1 MNIES
6 VEVVEIPNCVL
17 CQETTYGMLD
27 WLLYTTLKAPRSL
40 HEMPTKN
47 YFHCKQAPVM
57 LTKPDGAIPGHLIII
72 IQLLRITDMTI
83 LTSQL
88 LFFFIFAINGNPNPS
103 NPRSKFWQVSE
114 CPKLFTRKLVS
125 TNQFR
130 FQYPKCG
137 YNGCVMASLYIGSFH
152 SCDCCSCHKKC
163 AQRSRLFHYE
173 QCRHNYPYCYMALA
187 NFFLSWYRN

>member
-27 WLLYTTLKAPRSL
+27 WLLYTTLKAPQSL
-40 HEMPTKN
+40 HEMSTKN

-88 LFFFIFAINGNPNPS
+88 LFFFYFCNKWQ
-103 NPRSKFWQVSE
+103 SKPFKPKKQILASVRVPEVIYSKTCFYEPISVSV
-114 CPKLFTRKLVS
+114 P
-125 TNQFR
+125 
-130 FQYPKCG
+130 
-137 YNGCVMASLYIGSFH
+137 
-152 SCDCCSCHKKC
+152 
-163 AQRSRLFHYE
+163 
-173 QCRHNYPYCYMALA
+173 
-187 NFFLSWYRN
+187 